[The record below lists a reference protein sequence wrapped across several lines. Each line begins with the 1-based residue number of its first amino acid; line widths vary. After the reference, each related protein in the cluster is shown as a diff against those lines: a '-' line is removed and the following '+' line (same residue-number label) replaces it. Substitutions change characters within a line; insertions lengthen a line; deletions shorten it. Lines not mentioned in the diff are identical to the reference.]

1 MPWLI
6 PALLFVAA
14 VVFWR
19 LSFHTDDAVAAW
31 CRFLLACFLLSLAL
45 IFAGVQL
52 VHGWIA

>member
-31 CRFLLACFLLSLAL
+31 CRFLLACFLLCLAL